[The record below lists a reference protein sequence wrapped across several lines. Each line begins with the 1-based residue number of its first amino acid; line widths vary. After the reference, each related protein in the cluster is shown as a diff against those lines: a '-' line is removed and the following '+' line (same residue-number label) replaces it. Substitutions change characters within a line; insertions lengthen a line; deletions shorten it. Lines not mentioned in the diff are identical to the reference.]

1 MKKKNVTAYE
11 ALEISKEFIEQP
23 LFNKVIITLNSKPSE
38 DALEL
43 SDNIMDEVQ
52 YVIAK
57 GINCTQI
64 DVADKVRIDLNKL
77 MVKSMNPNNTHE
89 DLMTLNLDPIEFEGN
104 VFAIIEDRFI
114 KTKFNAG
121 YNIQTNE

>member
-57 GINCTQI
+57 GINCNQFEI
-64 DVADKVRIDLNKL
+64 GDKVRIDLNK
-77 MVKSMNPNNTHE
+77 MMEKNMNPNNTHE
-89 DLMTLNLDPIEFEGN
+89 DLMTLKLDPIEFDGN
-104 VFAIIEDRFI
+104 VFAIIEDRLI
-114 KTKFNAG
+114 KTRFN
-121 YNIQTNE
+121 NMQDIQTNE